1 MYYRKNHITRSNFD
15 DTKRFY
21 KKGLKNDAAYKRNP
35 YAYYHLQIDHY
46 KQARQALSMTAEI
59 VCCIITGFAAGLA
72 TGLSSISAAI
82 IISPV
87 LITFLDVPA
96 YAAVGIAL
104 AADIFSSTAS
114 AIMYGKNRHV
124 NFRGS
129 YYLLMTT
136 LVFTVLGS
144 YIGAHTPD
152 NAIGYGLIF
161 STTFLGGKF
170 LVAPVKSPLENIPEN
185 LNRKHVWTTLLSGA
199 VIGLI
204 SGIFGI
210 GGGLMILIAL
220 VFLLQYELK
229 TALGTSLYI
238 MAFTALIGAF
248 SHFIIGGVPDLAIL
262 TACICSATSG
272 AWFSSM
278 FANRTSAKILNVT
291 VGILLLGIGLA
302 MLFKQCYGLIK

>member
-1 MYYRKNHITRSNFD
+1 MV
-15 DTKRFY
+15 
-21 KKGLKNDAAYKRNP
+21 
-35 YAYYHLQIDHY
+35 
-46 KQARQALSMTAEI
+46 AEI

-87 LITFLDVPA
+87 LITFLDIPA

-136 LVFTVLGS
+136 LVFTVIGS

-152 NAIGYGLIF
+152 HAIGYGLIL

-248 SHFIIGGVPDLAIL
+248 SHFIIGGIPDLAIL
-262 TACICSATSG
+262 TACICSATAG

-278 FANRTSAKILNVT
+278 FANRASAKMLNVT

-302 MLFKQCYGLIK
+302 MLFKQCHVLIK